1 MRWRLL
7 RVVVLAGLA
16 FAILA
21 AFAATPAAAKAVP
34 KLTNRVTDQAD
45 MIPDT
50 TERRLEEA
58 LSRYE
63 QETGSQVVVLTV
75 ESLEGEVLEDY
86 SHRVASENEI
96 GREGVDDGV
105 LLLVAKQDRKLRI
118 EVGYGFEDE
127 LTDLEAGRIIR
138 NVITPRFKQGDFGGG
153 VEEGVSAILGTLRD
167 EPGAIPDEPPPGA
180 GGAGHGAPPIAG
192 IAIFFVVIGVFAIQS
207 LFAKGCQSW
216 FLFLFLMPF
225 FWVFGNAFFGG
236 DGGLTLFIGWIFVFV
251 VLKLLLQGTKRGRK
265 MVSSSPILS
274 GLSRWSA
281 SSSSGGG
288 GFSSGGFSGG
298 GGSFGGG
305 GASGSW

>member
-180 GGAGHGAPPIAG
+180 GGTASPKERVLGSL
-192 IAIFFVVIGVFAIQS
+192 IFFVVMGVFAVQS
-207 LFAKGCQSW
+207 VFSKGCQSW
-216 FLFLFLMPF
+216 FVFVFLMPF
-225 FWVFGNAFFGG
+225 FWAFGGALFGG
-236 DGGLTLFIGWIFVFV
+236 DGGLTLLVGWIFVFL
-251 VLKLLLQGTKRGRK
+251 VLKFLLRGTARGRK
-265 MVSSSPILS
+265 WVSGSPFLS
-274 GLSRWSA
+274 DLSRWS
-281 SSSSGGG
+281 SSGSGGG